1 VYSNSAYVQYINN
14 THIQL
19 LATINTMKIKN
30 INFLIII
37 LFSLNIFSQNE
48 FRLGLSGGLNFSSIV
63 SNNSVNSNSR
73 FGYLLGV
80 DAEYYLNN
88 SFSIKSGINYENK
101 VVSKFNVMTG
111 NLLDGNDNYIIL
123 PILLKYDF
131 GKSNN
136 YFVNG
141 GYFFGYLLS
150 KFEDD
155 YGIIRKTNNKT
166 DSGISI
172 GIGKKI
178 KLTGDNI
185 ITLELRNNFGL
196 NNIFDNEKNTPPNF
210 EKKVLRTNSINL
222 IVSWNFK
229 I

>member
-14 THIQL
+14 VHIQL